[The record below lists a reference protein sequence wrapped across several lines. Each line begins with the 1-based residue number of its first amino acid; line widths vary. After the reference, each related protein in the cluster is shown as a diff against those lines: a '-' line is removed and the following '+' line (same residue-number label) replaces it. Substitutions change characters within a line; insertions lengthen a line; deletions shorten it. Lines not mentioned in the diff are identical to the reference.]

1 MKYLNKKLPA
11 RDKEGIDIK
20 DSIDLD
26 SLRIQ
31 KIHEKVEG
39 LTDQDAIVEPPSFGG
54 TAPQEPEKDFLS
66 SIIDQI
72 NSVYGINMTEED
84 KVNLD
89 RLKSRLADSG
99 EVKKFMEGD
108 NSNENKKNF
117 FQKFVF
123 VFGIKN

>member
-1 MKYLNKKLPA
+1 MKMF
-11 RDKEGIDIK
+11 E
-20 DSIDLD
+20 
-26 SLRIQ
+26 
-31 KIHEKVEG
+31 
-39 LTDQDAIVEPPSFGG
+39 
-54 TAPQEPEKDFLS
+54 

-117 FQKFVF
+117 FQQQLNDAMLDFVNDRF
-123 VFGIKN
+123 DFYKKMEDNKDMKNMLFQNLYADYLKTNKINISDQ